1 MKTALPERTPLA
13 LLPTPLQR
21 LDRLTRAWGGPNL
34 WVKRDDLTGFELSG
48 NKVRKLEFHFAAA
61 ASAAATTVMTCGA
74 IQSNHCRATA
84 LAAARLGLRT
94 ILYLR
99 SPNGRPPEAA
109 VGNHLLAQ
117 LAGTE
122 LCFVTPGEYERR
134 DQIMAAAAAEQ
145 PGGPVWVIPEG
156 ASDALGMWGYVLAM
170 REMHDQITQIPGP
183 PPTLWHAASSGG
195 TTAGIGW
202 GADRLGARVAIAAC
216 SVGEPATALRARV
229 EKIWAEAGAVTHTSA
244 PSIPID
250 YIDRHVGGGYGVVT
264 DEELLVQQEATALT
278 GLVFDPT
285 YTGKALAGLRRDIAA
300 GRFGS
305 GDNVVFWHTG
315 GGFAAFAHDFSRTGV
330 AAAPAAGSA

>member
-1 MKTALPERTPLA
+1 VNMALPERTPLA

-61 ASAAATTVMTCGA
+61 ASAAVTTVITCGA
-74 IQSNHCRATA
+74 VQSNHCRATA
-84 LAAARLGLRT
+84 LAAAQLGFRA

-99 SPNGRPPEAA
+99 SPNGRPPDTA
-109 VGNHLLAQ
+109 VGNHLLTQ
-117 LAGTE
+117 LAGAE
-122 LCFVTPGEYERR
+122 LRFITPAEYEQR
-134 DQIMAAAAAEQ
+134 DEIMAAAAAEQ
-145 PGGPVWVIPEG
+145 PGAAWVIPEG

-170 REMHDQITQIPGP
+170 REIHDQVARIPGP

-202 GADRLGARVAIAAC
+202 GADRLGSRVAIAAC
-216 SVGEPATALRARV
+216 SVGESAASLRARV
-229 EKIWAEAGAVTHTSA
+229 EKIWAEAGTVTHAPT

-250 YIDRHVGGGYGVVT
+250 YIDHHVGGGYGVVS
-264 DEELLVQQEATALT
+264 DEELLIQREATSLT
-278 GLVFDPT
+278 GLIFDPT
-285 YTGKALAGLRRDIAA
+285 YTGKAIVGLHRDIAA